1 LLWHLHPPAR
11 SGVEMSLL
19 PDRRVRD
26 DWFDGHVPASVDID
40 PQAYVES
47 AYSFALCR
55 AERAHAVR
63 IARAA
68 HLYSSTIFDV
78 GTNGEVSVGPFA
90 MLNGARL
97 VCEARIEIGAYAA
110 ISWNVVIMDSYRLPC
125 DPARRG
131 ALIEQAGAPLHRLVD
146 PALAAQPVRL
156 HDNVW
161 LGFDVCVLPGV
172 TIGEGSVV
180 GARSVVC
187 NDVPAYTLVAG
198 NPARAV
204 RELPR
209 PARNPEAP

>member
-1 LLWHLHPPAR
+1 
-11 SGVEMSLL
+11 MSLL

-26 DWFDGHVPASVDID
+26 DWFDGRVPVCVDVD

-63 IARAA
+63 IGRCA

-78 GTNGEVSVGPFA
+78 GAGGEVAIGPFA
-90 MLNGARL
+90 MLNGARV
-97 VCEARIEIGAYAA
+97 VCESRVEIGAYAA
-110 ISWNVVIMDSYRLPC
+110 ISWNVVIMDSYRVSC
-125 DPARRG
+125 DPARRR
-131 ALIEQAGAPLHRLVD
+131 ALIERSDGPLHLLVD
-146 PALAAQPVRL
+146 PELAAEPVRL

-172 TIGEGSVV
+172 TIGEGAVV

-187 NDVPAYTLVAG
+187 SDVPAYTLVAG
-198 NPARAV
+198 NPARPV

-209 PARNPEAP
+209 PVAP

>member
-1 LLWHLHPPAR
+1 MSP
-11 SGVEMSLL
+11 GSLL

-26 DWFDGHVPASVDID
+26 DWFDGQVPGCVDID

-63 IARAA
+63 IERAA
-68 HLYSSTIFDV
+68 HVYSSTILDV
-78 GTNGEVSVGPFA
+78 GTRGEVSIGPFA

-110 ISWNVVIMDSYRLPC
+110 ISWNVMIMDSYRLPR
-125 DPARRG
+125 DPERRRV
-131 ALIEQAGAPLHRLVD
+131 LIERAGAPLHCLVD
-146 PALAAQPVRL
+146 SELAAEPVRL

-187 NDVPAYTLVAG
+187 GDVPAYTLVAG
-198 NPARAV
+198 NPARPV

-209 PARNPEAP
+209 PIRTREGAQ

>member
-1 LLWHLHPPAR
+1 
-11 SGVEMSLL
+11 MSLL

-26 DWFDGHVPASVDID
+26 DWFDGLVPGCVDID
-40 PQAYVES
+40 AQAYVES

-55 AERAHAVR
+55 AERAHAVQ
-63 IARAA
+63 IGRAA
-68 HLYSSTIFDV
+68 HLYSSTILDV
-78 GTNGEVSVGPFA
+78 GAQGSVAIGAFA

-110 ISWNVVIMDSYRLPC
+110 ISWNVVIMDSYRIPR
-125 DPARRG
+125 DPARRR
-131 ALIEQAGAPLHRLVD
+131 ALIERTGVGRLIDLDAPAH
-146 PALAAQPVRL
+146 PVRL

-187 NDVPAYTLVAG
+187 SDVPAYTLVAG
-198 NPARAV
+198 NPARPV
-204 RELPR
+204 RALPR
-209 PARNPEAP
+209 PVTGQAAP

>member
-1 LLWHLHPPAR
+1 VDVDAQAHL
-11 SGVEMSLL
+11 
-19 PDRRVRD
+19 
-26 DWFDGHVPASVDID
+26 
-40 PQAYVES
+40 ES
-47 AYSFALCR
+47 AYTFALCR

-68 HLYSSTIFDV
+68 HIYSSTLFDV
-78 GTNGEVSVGPFA
+78 GAHGSVEVGPFA

-110 ISWNVVIMDSYRLPC
+110 ISWNVVIMDSYRVAR
-125 DPARRG
+125 DPARRR
-131 ALIEQAGAPLHRLVD
+131 ALIERSSVPLHRLLD
-146 PALAAQPVRL
+146 AEAPARPVRL

-172 TIGEGSVV
+172 TIGKGSVV

-187 NDVPAYTLVAG
+187 SDVPAYTLVAG
-198 NPARAV
+198 NPARPV

-209 PARNPEAP
+209 PAASSREPVP